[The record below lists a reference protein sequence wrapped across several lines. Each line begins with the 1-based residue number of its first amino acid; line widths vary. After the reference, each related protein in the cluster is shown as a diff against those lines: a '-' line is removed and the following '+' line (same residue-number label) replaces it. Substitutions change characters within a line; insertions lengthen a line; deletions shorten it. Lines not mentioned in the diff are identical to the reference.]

1 MIYEPQEM
9 DQTMGHSHKKYN
21 KTSKCFIHTEL
32 AASDAF
38 LDHTSKI
45 GKLFANGIQW
55 KNIGTIGSY
64 CLVRLLTS
72 MELERDFKDRT

>member
-1 MIYEPQEM
+1 MHYMCKTCVKLYTYFTHVDIFPVYEPQEM
-9 DQTMGHSHKKYN
+9 DQTMCHTHKKYN

-45 GKLFANGIQW
+45 GKLFANGIQ
-55 KNIGTIGSY
+55 
-64 CLVRLLTS
+64 
-72 MELERDFKDRT
+72 